1 MDGTDI
7 YNDFLSFEKDLGL
20 FDLTIDAVDFWE
32 RIRFPLFDTIIRQ
45 SHASMNSQSHR
56 ARGRSKLKRL
66 ISSVFKLSKNA
77 LLSPRSRILFICTSR
92 RLLENDGLW
101 WDIYTDPF
109 IASLNTPP
117 LALERHY
124 ENNHYVPAKT
134 PGLRYLDIIE
144 FFAFLKK
151 TMRIAKISFTKNESS
166 LLLKIRREI
175 LSRFGVELDVES
187 LTRRILEDRKARLP
201 LFIRMLKRIRPE
213 VVVLSQGYGWED
225 LVEASKSLGIP
236 SVELQHGVISPFH
249 FGYSFE
255 GEFRKKATFSD
266 YLLVFGDYWRSCTEY
281 PIHDDHVVSVGFP
294 YLESKKNSYLGVVKK
309 KQILFVSQETTGTIL
324 SKFAVELSQMQDLEY
339 DVLYKLHPR
348 ECEGWETRYPWL
360 VSSSVKV
367 IETKETV
374 LYELFAE
381 SMIQVGVYST
391 ALYEGLAF
399 GLQTYVIDAP
409 GVEYMNALLGTG
421 VVRKASSVEELL
433 RNIDSKKTAKAFD
446 TEYFFK
452 TNSVANMSSFLDRLI
467 QRGNED
473 AKLG

>member
-1 MDGTDI
+1 MVEADI
-7 YNDFLSFEKDLGL
+7 YNAFLSFEKDLGL
-20 FDLTIDAVDFWE
+20 FNLTIATVDFWE
-32 RIRFPLFDTIIRQ
+32 RLRFPLFDTIIRQ
-45 SHASMNSQSHR
+45 SHASINSQSHR
-56 ARGRSKLKRL
+56 ARERSKLKRF
-66 ISSVFKLSKNA
+66 ISSIFKLSKNA
-77 LLSPRSRILFICTSR
+77 LLSPRSQVLFICTSR
-92 RLLENDGLW
+92 RILEKDGLW

-109 IASLNTPP
+109 IVNLNTPP
-117 LALERHY
+117 LALEKHY

-144 FFAFLKK
+144 FLAFLKK
-151 TMRIAKISFTKNESS
+151 TMRIAKVSFTKNESS

-175 LSRFGVELDVES
+175 LRRFGVELDVES
-187 LTRRILEDRKARLP
+187 LTRGILEDRKARLP

-213 VVVLSQGYGWED
+213 VVILSQGYGWED
-225 LVEASKSLGIP
+225 LVEACKSLGIT

-255 GEFRKKATFSD
+255 GEFRKKTTFSD

-281 PIHDDHVVSVGFP
+281 PIRKDHVVSVGFP
-294 YLESKKNSYLGVVKK
+294 YLESKMKLYLRVVKK

-324 SKFAVELSQMQDLEY
+324 SKFAVELSQVQDLDY

-348 ECEGWETRYPWL
+348 ECEGWENRYPWL
-360 VSSSVKV
+360 LSSSVKV
-367 IETKETV
+367 IETHESV

-399 GLQTYVIDAP
+399 GLQTYVIDAL
-409 GVEYMNALLGTG
+409 GVEYMNTLLETG
-421 VVRKASSVEELL
+421 LVRKVSSVEELL
-433 RNIDSKKTAKAFD
+433 RNINSKEGAKTFD

-467 QRGNED
+467 QRRHED
-473 AKLG
+473 ARLE